1 MIYQLSG
8 ILLGPVLLAQ
18 GHYVR
23 RTTPRLPEAAGPRSG
38 QLGGSGQALRLLLVG
53 DSAAAGVGVASQEEA
68 LLGQLVAGL
77 APLRPLHW
85 RLLASSGDTSAQLLA
100 RLASE
105 SADAADA
112 DAVVVSIGVNDVL
125 AATGRGRWRNNLA
138 EIIRLLRERFAAKHI
153 YFSALPP
160 MHAFPALPQPLR
172 WWLGLRA
179 RQLNAEL
186 RQLVEP
192 LADCSYVQVPY
203 TLHPAAIAE
212 DGFHPGEA
220 AYREWARHLS
230 EQIEHRHKN
239 SIETVLRHCK
249 TSRA

>member
-1 MIYQLSG
+1 MIYPLSG

-18 GHYVR
+18 GRYVR
-23 RTTPRLPEAAGPRSG
+23 RTTPRLPEAAGQRSG
-38 QLGGSGQALRLLLVG
+38 QMGDSGQALRLLLVG
-53 DSAAAGVGVASQEEA
+53 DSAAAGVGVARQEEA

-85 RLLASSGDTSAQLLA
+85 RLLARSGDTSAQLLA

-105 SADAADA
+105 RADAA

-125 AATGRGRWRNNLA
+125 AATGRGRWRSNIS
-138 EIIRLLRERFAAKHI
+138 EIIRLLCERFAAKHI

-179 RQLNAEL
+179 RQLNTEL

-192 LADCSYVQVPY
+192 LAGCSYVQVPY

-220 AYREWARHLS
+220 AYREWARHL
-230 EQIEHRHKN
+230 IN
-239 SIETVLRHCK
+239 DVGLGYCD
-249 TSRA
+249 